1 MAYWKKSKISGP
13 SLGECMR
20 EKAHA
25 VRLGHLGTQLGYS
38 PKLIVLHSANA
49 VPCPLKTE
57 SAVTS
62 LFLKTQYLAPPDL
75 KDWDP
80 AGGSV
85 KVNPR
90 EQ

>member
-20 EKAHA
+20 EKAYA

-49 VPCPLKTE
+49 APCPLKTE
-57 SAVTS
+57 KCCYEFVSQDSVSGTS
-62 LFLKTQYLAPPDL
+62 
-75 KDWDP
+75 
-80 AGGSV
+80 
-85 KVNPR
+85 
-90 EQ
+90 